1 MSFLL
6 NPYLYVPEATGSFEL
21 IETLTAGS
29 GGTSAFL
36 FSNIPSTYQNLQIRV
51 QAKSTSTTNPD
62 LLVQINGSGSSIYSR
77 HGYRGNG
84 STSTAYANASLTY
97 GICATNYAIQSSTV
111 SKYGVAILEILD
123 YAETTKNTML
133 RNFYGCEGGSFGE
146 TGISSVMWAN
156 TAAVTSIR
164 LYPETN
170 SFAEYSNASL
180 YGLKDEAVE

>member
-6 NPYLYVPEATGSFEL
+6 NPYLYVPEPTGSFEL

-29 GGTSAFL
+29 GGTSEFL
-36 FSNIPSTYQNLQIRV
+36 FSGIPNTYQNLQLRV
-51 QAKSTSTTNPD
+51 QVKSTHTTNPD
-62 LLVQINGSGSSIYSR
+62 LLVRINGGSTAIYSR

-84 STSTAYANASLTY
+84 SATTAYASSSLTY
-97 GICATNYAIQSSTV
+97 GICTTNFAIQSSV
-111 SKYGVAILEILD
+111 ASKYGVALIEILD

-133 RNFYGCEGGSFGE
+133 RIFYGSEAGTFGE

-156 TAAVTSIR
+156 TAAVTSIS
-164 LYPETN
+164 LYPEAN

-180 YGLKDEAVE
+180 YGMKDEVVA